1 MSKQWIL
8 GRMPLGA
15 VACCTI
21 ACVVGH
27 GAVVE
32 GASRAQAGAWRQDG
46 GVLRQLDPAIISQF
60 SDIKAVTNPGIDAV
74 MGFSLPTQ
82 ISEVLV
88 RGGQEV
94 SKGDLL
100 IRGDDAED
108 LALLRL
114 QKVRTETDLPVQ
126 RARKQM
132 ELAETEFRIQQEVAA
147 KGGSSPQQV
156 ERAKLASE
164 VARIDYENARV
175 QQTQEVIQQERIEAR
190 VDKFRLRAPF
200 DGVVDQVMMDMGQ
213 VVAENEKIIRIV
225 SVDTLWL
232 DAPAPTSDPLT
243 LTLKRGDPAWVL
255 LDVAG
260 TPRLVEGKVKE
271 AAPTADP
278 ASRTRRIRV
287 EIANPKGP
295 DRLLSGEPCYVRF
308 RPPSEEFLRLIAPK
322 DAVET
327 AASGG

>member
-1 MSKQWIL
+1 MPNERIF
-8 GRMPLGA
+8 GRMPSVA
-15 VACCTI
+15 VAGCLVALFVSQGGGLSAAQI
-21 ACVVGH
+21 P
-27 GAVVE
+27 
-32 GASRAQAGAWRQDG
+32 RAGFPRQDG
-46 GVLRQLDPAIISQF
+46 SIMRQLDPAIISAF
-60 SDIKAVTNPGIDAV
+60 SEIKAVTNPGTDAV

-94 SKGDLL
+94 SRGDLL

-108 LALLRL
+108 MALLRL

-132 ELAETEFRIQQEVAA
+132 ELAETEYRIQQEVAA

-175 QQTQEVIQQERIEAR
+175 QQTQEVIQQERLEAR
-190 VDKFRLRAPF
+190 VDKYRLRAPF

-232 DAPAPTSDPLT
+232 DAPVPTSDPLT
-243 LTLKRGDPAWVL
+243 LALKGGDPAWVL

-260 TPRLVEGKVKE
+260 TPRLVEGKIRE

-287 EIANPKGP
+287 EFANPKGP

-308 RPPSEEFLRLIAPK
+308 RPPTEEFRRLMSAHEK
-322 DAVET
+322 VET
-327 AASGG
+327 AAGVR